1 MKFKL
6 VINKEAEEEVT
17 AVVHERT
24 EMTDAIEHI
33 VMNDGQ
39 LDELYGYSADVI
51 KILKINEIESI
62 FALEGTIYVSYSDGK
77 QYLIKVRLYE
87 IESKL
92 PECFIRINKSAIAN
106 RRKIVQFDVQ
116 FSGAVDAVFKSGYK
130 DYVSRRCFAELK
142 RRYGI

>member
-1 MKFKL
+1 
-6 VINKEAEEEVT
+6 
-17 AVVHERT
+17 
-24 EMTDAIEHI
+24 
-33 VMNDGQ
+33 MNDGQ